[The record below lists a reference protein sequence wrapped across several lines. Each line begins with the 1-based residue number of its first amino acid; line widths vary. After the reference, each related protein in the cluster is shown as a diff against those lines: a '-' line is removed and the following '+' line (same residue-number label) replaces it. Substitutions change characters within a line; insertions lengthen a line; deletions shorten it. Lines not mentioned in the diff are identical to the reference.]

1 MQEALSVRHL
11 AERKNWL
18 IRQPDLIEFYTG
30 KRVLVTGAS
39 GFIGRNVVIF
49 LKSLGA
55 IVLEPSH
62 KVFDLTSQQHT
73 FHCFQ
78 VYKPIDLVIHL
89 AAAWMGIG
97 RTAINPAKSFFDN
110 LTMGVNVI
118 DACHQNGNIKVV
130 VAGSVCAYPQ
140 NAPVPLREHNLSYG
154 DPEPTNGPYGLAKRA
169 LLTMLQA
176 YAAQYATP
184 SAYLLLGNTY
194 GPNDNFDLDT
204 SHVIPALISKFVTAK
219 LQQSPMVEIWGSGQV
234 SRDFLYVTD
243 TAAALVLAGVRYSRP
258 DPINIGS
265 GEEVMIAWL
274 AKRIKEMVGYEGA
287 IVFNRERPE
296 GQARRCLNTEKSAEI
311 LDFSA
316 QVSLADGLLSTLYW
330 YADEALLGGQVYA

>member
-1 MQEALSVRHL
+1 MHEALTVRHL
-11 AERKNWL
+11 TERKHWL
-18 IRQPDLIEFYTG
+18 INQPDLIEFYTG

-55 IVLEPSH
+55 TVLEPSH
-62 KVFDLTSQQHT
+62 RVFDLTNQNEA
-73 FHCFQ
+73 FHLFE
-78 VYKPIDLVIHL
+78 VFKPIDLVIHL

-97 RTAINPAKSFFDN
+97 RTAVNPAKSFFDN

-118 DACHQNGNIKVV
+118 DACQARNNTKVV

-176 YAAQYATP
+176 YAVQYGMP
-184 SAYLLLGNTY
+184 SAYLLMGNTY
-194 GPNDNFDLDT
+194 GPNDNFDLET
-204 SHVIPALISKFVTAK
+204 SHVIPALIRKFSTAK
-219 LQQSPMVEIWGSGQV
+219 INNTPEVEIWGTGGV
-234 SRDFLYVTD
+234 SRDFMYVTD
-243 TAAALVLAGVRYSRP
+243 AAAALVMAGARVCKP

-274 AKRIKEMVGYEGA
+274 ASRMKEAVEYTGSIY
-287 IVFNRERPE
+287 FNRDKPE
-296 GQARRCLNTEKSAEI
+296 GQKRRLLNIDKAKELMGWTPLVPLS
-311 LDFSA
+311 
-316 QVSLADGLLSTLYW
+316 DGLRATLYW
-330 YADEALLGGQVYA
+330 YFDETFLGGLDA